1 MREISHKI
9 FSRVITIKNDEMD
22 TLKLHSHFENL
33 LYVGRSVLTNT
44 SSRIQRLFFKKEM
57 CIYEYLF
64 KEEASKGIEI
74 VVDNAVLVCV
84 LENDICNKSILYL
97 NDSTNV
103 TSYINYCNST
113 FEYDKL
119 RDRWIM
125 PDGYL
130 TLFMPN
136 DDFEKR
142 FAFVQ
147 TLV

>member
-1 MREISHKI
+1 MW
-9 FSRVITIKNDEMD
+9 
-22 TLKLHSHFENL
+22 
-33 LYVGRSVLTNT
+33 
-44 SSRIQRLFFKKEM
+44 
-57 CIYEYLF
+57 
-64 KEEASKGIEI
+64 EEACSLIQVAAFKDYFLKKRCVYMNTCLRRKQVKGIEI
-74 VVDNAVLVCV
+74 VVDNAVLVFV

-130 TLFMPN
+130 TLFIPN

>member
-1 MREISHKI
+1 
-9 FSRVITIKNDEMD
+9 MD
-22 TLKLHSHFENL
+22 TLNLHSHFENL

-44 SSRIQRLFFKKEM
+44 SSRIRRLFFKNEM

-64 KEEASKGIEI
+64 MEEVNKGIEI

-84 LENDICNKSILYL
+84 LENDVCNKSILYF
-97 NDSTNV
+97 NDSVNIV
-103 TSYINYCNST
+103 SYINYCNSN
-113 FEYDKL
+113 FEYNKALDK
-119 RDRWIM
+119 WIM

-130 TLFMPN
+130 GLFILT

>member
-9 FSRVITIKNDEMD
+9 FSKVITIKNDEMD

-84 LENDICNKSILYL
+84 LK
-97 NDSTNV
+97 
-103 TSYINYCNST
+103 
-113 FEYDKL
+113 
-119 RDRWIM
+119 
-125 PDGYL
+125 
-130 TLFMPN
+130 
-136 DDFEKR
+136 
-142 FAFVQ
+142 
-147 TLV
+147 

>member
-1 MREISHKI
+1 
-9 FSRVITIKNDEMD
+9 MD

-64 KEEASKGIEI
+64 KE
-74 VVDNAVLVCV
+74 DNAVLVCV
-84 LENDICNKSILYL
+84 FENDICNKSILYL